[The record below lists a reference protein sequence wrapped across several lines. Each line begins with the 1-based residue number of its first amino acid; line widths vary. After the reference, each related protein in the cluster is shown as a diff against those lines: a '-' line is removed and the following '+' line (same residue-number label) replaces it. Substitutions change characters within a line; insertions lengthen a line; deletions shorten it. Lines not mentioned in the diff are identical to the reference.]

1 MGRGRGRRWDG
12 GGSEGDVSRSTSGVG
27 GAVEHTQDVPRLVIN
42 GFKAEISKVCTNRD

>member
-42 GFKAEISKVCTNRD
+42 GFKAEISKVCTN